1 MTRPP
6 EQGSS
11 SDSDWYDDSAPE
23 RELLRAMRRLQRAR
37 RHMHHR
43 ATAEMELNP
52 TDLKALQLIIA
63 GERADDPLTASA
75 LAAELGISTASTA
88 KLLNRLTSTGH
99 LRRVR
104 HPRDGRSVT
113 VIAQPLAHERVRVVM
128 TQPHD
133 RMLEAARRVPEES
146 RQAVLDFLADMTQAF
161 EGTGEPPHQAADR
174 KI

>member
-1 MTRPP
+1 MPASIP
-6 EQGSS
+6 ASGAQSFANIAAA
-11 SDSDWYDDSAPE
+11 SDAFEIETS
-23 RELLRAMRRLQRAR
+23 RL
-37 RHMHHR
+37 
-43 ATAEMELNP
+43 
-52 TDLKALQLIIA
+52 ALA
-63 GERADDPLTASA
+63 NGASA
-75 LAAELGISTASTA
+75 AVKSYANKMIEAHTASTA

-104 HPRDGRSVT
+104 HTRDGRSVT
-113 VIAQPLAHERVRVVM
+113 VIARPLAHERLRVVM